1 MGYCERGMKPR
12 TAPAQRDVE
21 AALGVYLERHRA
33 GDGSALGGLM
43 GEVYPLVHRFVYR
56 LIGSNRSDL
65 HDDLVQASLEQLC
78 RAIDGFEGR
87 SRISTFVFGICYRV
101 VARQRRSERIRNLF
115 RRTAEDA
122 TTPSAPVLAD
132 DMLDRARMVALAH
145 RQLERLDA
153 HERAAFVM
161 HEIENLGLEEIAA
174 AMRCS
179 TRTVKRRLRSARI
192 KVAGGEA

>member
-1 MGYCERGMKPR
+1 MNPR

-33 GDGSALGGLM
+33 GDGSALNGLM
-43 GEVYPLVHRFVYR
+43 AEVYPLVHRFVYR
-56 LIGSNRSDL
+56 LIGTQRPDL
-65 HDDLVQASLEQLC
+65 HEDLVQASLEQLC
-78 RAIDGFEGR
+78 HAIDGFEGR

-115 RRTAEDA
+115 RRAAEDV
-122 TTPSAPVLAD
+122 TTPQTPGQPD
-132 DMLDRARMVALAH
+132 QMLDRARMVAQAQ
-145 RQLERLDA
+145 RQLDRLDA

-161 HEIENLGLEEIAA
+161 HEIENIGLEEIAE

-179 TRTVKRRLRSARI
+179 TRTVKRRLRSARV
-192 KVAGGEA
+192 KVARGEA